1 MEIHHTGV
9 AVENLEQA
17 AQPYLALGYQVE
29 DRGRVDSQ
37 EVEVWMLVSGRS
49 RIELLCPTQPN
60 SPVGKFL
67 ARRGPGLHHLALS
80 TGHLEQALADLAS
93 RGARL
98 IDTAPR
104 LGFGGH
110 RVAFVHPSWSGGV
123 LIELVEEDGQPHS

>member
-104 LGFGGH
+104 PGFGGH